1 MNQTIPA
8 GIIYGLSVHLKIYP
22 IIYFPSL
29 YLYIGYKNLNKIDS
43 EKKIEGTI
51 LSKLISKVLNLLNN
65 MKKIFKNLMNVKS
78 ILFTIFAGSTFAI
91 IFFFFFL
98 IYGRIFVYET
108 YLYHFI
114 RKDHRHNYSLYFYMI
129 YLNYASYSSKILS
142 YIAFLPQFLLVIY
155 SSIKLYPRI
164 NFCLFVQTVIFVT
177 FNKVVTAQYFIW
189 YMSLLPLLIPY
200 NELFKSKKLFLT
212 ACFTVWTILVIMWA
226 LYSVILEDKG
236 VNVFLEI
243 WGSTIAFFMSNCY
256 CLMQLIKYQD

>member
-1 MNQTIPA
+1 MTASLIAIYYAFNTYPLTVYISTRGSSDCIITFLVMLTIILIEMNQTIPA

-98 IYGRIFVYET
+98 IYGRIFVY
-108 YLYHFI
+108 
-114 RKDHRHNYSLYFYMI
+114 D
-129 YLNYASYSSKILS
+129 
-142 YIAFLPQFLLVIY
+142 LP
-155 SSIKLYPRI
+155 
-164 NFCLFVQTVIFVT
+164 
-177 FNKVVTAQYFIW
+177 
-189 YMSLLPLLIPY
+189 
-200 NELFKSKKLFLT
+200 
-212 ACFTVWTILVIMWA
+212 
-226 LYSVILEDKG
+226 
-236 VNVFLEI
+236 
-243 WGSTIAFFMSNCY
+243 
-256 CLMQLIKYQD
+256 